1 MLRSK
6 FNLLKSNDI
15 EKSAI
20 FIYLNKHAFNG
31 LCRYNSK
38 GFFNV
43 PFGRYKNPEFPG
55 IKMYNFAEKS
65 HNAIFKYQDFNIT
78 FRQIRQ
84 GDIVYC
90 DPPYVPLTDTSSFTA
105 YSKNFQHR
113 ATQEISTK
121 CRSFTNK
128 RHTMYSIKS

>member
-1 MLRSK
+1 
-6 FNLLKSNDI
+6 
-15 EKSAI
+15 
-20 FIYLNKHAFNG
+20 
-31 LCRYNSK
+31 
-38 GFFNV
+38 
-43 PFGRYKNPEFPG
+43 
-55 IKMYNFAEKS
+55 MYNFAEKS

-105 YSKNFQHR
+105 YSKKKIQHR

-121 CRSFTNK
+121 CRSVTNK